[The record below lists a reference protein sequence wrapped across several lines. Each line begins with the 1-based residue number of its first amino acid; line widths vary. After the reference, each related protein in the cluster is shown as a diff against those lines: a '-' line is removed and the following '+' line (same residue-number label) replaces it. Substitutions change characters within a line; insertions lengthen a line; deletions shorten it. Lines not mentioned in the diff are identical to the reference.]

1 VSSSALHDVL
11 VVGAGPAGLYT
22 ALRLAEAGLDTVVL
36 EEHAEIGVPTHC
48 TGIVSGETNR
58 LYKVLD
64 EVVLNRPSSCLVISP
79 GGRVAELED
88 PGEEIAVLDRAA
100 FDRALAA
107 SVLEAGGVVRTNSRV
122 DHVHNS
128 DRFVEVATD
137 RGERLRAR
145 ALVLGCGVMYRFH
158 SLLGSRLP
166 SPILHAAQ
174 LEVAASPAEKLE
186 VHVGRRVAPE
196 GFAWLV
202 PFRRGE
208 TPYLKA
214 GVLLRGDARAHLE
227 RFLGRP
233 SVASRLRESTR
244 EPIRRLMPVAP
255 TAKSYADRIVAVGD
269 AAGLAKPVT
278 GGGIFYSLLSAQF
291 AAETLIEAL
300 VANDLS
306 AGRLSRYEKR
316 WRERLMPEIRTSR
329 WFRECLARLTDHE
342 WDVLV
347 ACLASDDVQSLIRR
361 KAKFN
366 WHSPLILS
374 ILKQPGIK
382 SLLLRSL
389 FR

>member
-1 VSSSALHDVL
+1 MSSSALHDVL

-122 DHVHNS
+122 DHVLDS

-145 ALVLGCGVMYRFH
+145 ALVLGCGVTYRFH

-186 VHVGRRVAPE
+186 VHVGRVAPE

-202 PFRRGE
+202 PFRRGD

-233 SVASRLRESTR
+233 SVASRLREPTP

-255 TAKSYADRIVAVGD
+255 MAKSYADRIVAVGD
-269 AAGLAKPVT
+269 AAGLTKPVT

-329 WFRECLARLTDHE
+329 WFRECLARLADHE

-347 ACLASDDVQSLIRR
+347 ACLASDDVQSLIKR